1 MTRAE
6 YDAQGAERTDRGLD
20 ESCGTPEFAK
30 WMAKQSHRVR
40 LVATDLDSD
49 GIDDFFLACTHSFS
63 MIKVVP

>member
-20 ESCGTPEFAK
+20 ELCGTPEFAK

-49 GIDDFFLACTHSFS
+49 EDR
-63 MIKVVP
+63 

>member
-6 YDAQGAERTDRGLD
+6 YDALGATSTDRGLD
-20 ESCGTPEFAK
+20 ELCGTPEFAK

-49 GIDDFFLACTHSFS
+49 ED
-63 MIKVVP
+63 